1 MRLLIAEDEVRLAM
15 ALSRGLTHAGFAVDT
30 VHDGKS
36 ALHRALDD
44 PYDLIVLDIMLPAL
58 SGYEVIRR
66 VRAARVWTP
75 ILVVSAKDGDYDEAD
90 GLDLGA
96 DDYVKKPISFV
107 VLLAHIR
114 ALLRRG
120 IRPRPTV
127 IVAGGISVD
136 LATHAVRVGEREV
149 DLTPREF
156 ALLQYLALRPGEV
169 VSKAEL
175 IEHVWPAKGADP
187 NTVEVYAGSLRRK
200 LGPGALQ
207 TVRGAGYRLVT

>member
-30 VHDGKS
+30 VHDGRA
-36 ALHRALDD
+36 ALRRALDD
-44 PYDLIVLDIMLPAL
+44 PYDLIVLDLMLPAL
-58 SGYEVIRR
+58 SGYEVIRQ
-66 VRAARVWTP
+66 VRAAEVWTP
-75 ILVVSAKDGDYDEAD
+75 ILVLSAKDGEYDEAD

-107 VLLAHIR
+107 VLLAHVR

-127 IVAGGISVD
+127 IVAGDITVD
-136 LATHAVRVGEREV
+136 VATHTVRIGDREV

-156 ALLQYLALRPGEV
+156 ALLQYLAQRPGEV

-200 LGPGALQ
+200 LGSGALQ
-207 TVRGAGYRLVT
+207 TVRGAGYRLAK